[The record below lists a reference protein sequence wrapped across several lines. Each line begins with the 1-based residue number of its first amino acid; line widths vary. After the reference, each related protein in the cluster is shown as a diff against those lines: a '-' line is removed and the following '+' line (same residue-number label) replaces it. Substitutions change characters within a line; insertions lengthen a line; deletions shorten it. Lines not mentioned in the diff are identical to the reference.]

1 MPMSKIKSPSPKTR
15 KRIWIITIFIILA
28 VSGGYAYYMYGYQP
42 SQEVTTESELQ
53 TATVRRGELVIYASG
68 SGTLISA
75 NEASFGFG
83 TSGQVVE
90 VLVGV
95 GDQVEA
101 GQILAQLDDTSAQS
115 NLKSVQREY
124 LELTS
129 PAAIAT
135 AEESLVNAQDTYDDA
150 KRKVDN
156 IGSRYA
162 DAETLEY
169 LQAQLILAS
178 DTLERAKK
186 RYDNMGGLD
195 ESDPST
201 ARAATNLYDAQ
212 DAYDTALSSY
222 NWYSA
227 ATPSESEIAL
237 ANAELNS
244 ASAALQ
250 EAKWYLSALKGETIP
265 ENATGANLAALEN
278 ARVALEDAQ
287 LNLETTQLVAP
298 ISGTV
303 MSLDFSVGDVVGTS
317 SVVTIADL
325 GQPYLEVFLDESD
338 WANITVGYP
347 VEVTFD
353 ILPEKIFNGEVVQ
366 VDPGLYTSGNTTV
379 VRALVQL
386 DNSESFNLPLGTA
399 ASVDV
404 IGGRAE
410 NAVLVPVEALHETS
424 PGEYAVFVVE
434 DGKPRLRVIE
444 VGIKDLLYAEVKS
457 GLEAGELVTTGIT
470 ETQ

>member
-1 MPMSKIKSPSPKTR
+1 MSGKKTTISRLGKSV
-15 KRIWIITIFIILA
+15 WVIITIFVLVI
-28 VSGGYAYYMYGYQP
+28 SGGYAYYTYQYLP
-42 SQEVTTESELQ
+42 SQETTTESELQ
-53 TATVRRGELVIYASG
+53 TATVRRGDLVIYASG

-83 TSGQVVE
+83 TSGQVVA
-90 VLVGV
+90 VLIGV

-101 GQILAQLDDTSAQS
+101 GQILARLDDTSAQN

-135 AEESLVNAQDTYDDA
+135 AEVTLVNAQDAYDDA
-150 KRKVDN
+150 RRKVDS

-169 LQAQLILAS
+169 LQAQLILAA
-178 DTLERAKK
+178 DTLEKAQK
-186 RYDNMGGLD
+186 RYNDMGGID
-195 ESDPST
+195 ESDPAT

-212 DAYDTALSSY
+212 EAYDTALGNY

-227 ATPSESEIAL
+227 TPSEQEIAL

-244 ASAALQ
+244 AAAALQ
-250 EAKWYLSALKGETIP
+250 EAEWYLSELKGEVIP
-265 ENATGANLAALEN
+265 EDATGADLAALEN
-278 ARVALEDAQ
+278 ARVAVETAQSNLDA
-287 LNLETTQLVAP
+287 TQLVAP

-303 MSLDFSVGDVVGTS
+303 MSLDFHVGDMVGTS

-325 GQPYLEVFLDESD
+325 SQPYLEIFLDESD
-338 WANITVGYP
+338 WANITMGYP

-353 ILPEKIFNGEVVQ
+353 ILPEKIFDGEVVQ
-366 VDPGLYTSGNTTV
+366 VDPGLYTSGNTSV

-386 DNSESFNLPLGTA
+386 DKSEAFNLPLGTA

-434 DGKPRLRVIE
+434 DDKPRLRVIE
-444 VGIKDLLYAEVKS
+444 VGIMDLLYAEVNS
-457 GLEAGELVTTGIT
+457 GLEAGEVVTTGIT
-470 ETQ
+470 ETE

>member
-1 MPMSKIKSPSPKTR
+1 MSKIKSPSPKTR

-42 SQEVTTESELQ
+42 SQEVTIESELQ

-186 RYDNMGGLD
+186 RYDNMGGID
-195 ESDPST
+195 ESDPAT

-353 ILPEKIFNGEVVQ
+353 ILPEKIFDGEVVQ

-386 DNSESFNLPLGTA
+386 DKSESFNLPLGTA

-457 GLEAGELVTTGIT
+457 GLETGELVTTGIT